1 MEDLKGQDI
10 VNSGILTAQVT
21 HKQRAVHILHQ
32 MRSCISS
39 FLLKIAAWVMY
50 KLLGKMLDGIEVRKD
65 QIETLK
71 KVSEENVPMI
81 YLPLHRSHLDY
92 ILVTFILFMNDLRA
106 PLVAAGNNLMIP
118 FFGALLRGLGAFF
131 IKRKLDPQNGQRDF
145 VYRAVLHTVSCLFC
159 F

>member
-10 VNSGILTAQVT
+10 IDSGILAAQIT
-21 HKQRAVHILHQ
+21 HKQRAVKVLQ
-32 MRSCISS
+32 EMRSCISS

-65 QIETLK
+65 QIGTLK
-71 KVSEENVPMI
+71 KIAQENVPMI

-118 FFGALLRGLGAFF
+118 FLGLC
-131 IKRKLDPQNGQRDF
+131 LEDL
-145 VYRAVLHTVSCLFC
+145 VLFL
-159 F
+159 